1 MRREK
6 GEEGEEE
13 EERRQIEELGDG
25 ETAGA
30 DCTYASFR
38 AQIRREVEEES
49 RKEEERELK
58 RTRAAYFSHLA
69 EERRQRTA
77 ASNRREGGEGGER
90 VGEGMGLGGG
100 GYGRGGEVGEEE
112 EDVASPRFVR
122 RNSGSRGGGGA
133 LTEQEETEGS
143 LPAYSLSSSSSS
155 TPPSSIPLVRRAVRK
170 EKGGGR
176 EEGKEGEVNATAT
189 AGVGARQSVVH
200 MQVHKE
206 LHHQQQML
214 YVDCTINN
222 RRLRA
227 CVDTGAST
235 TVMSLAMAR
244 ECGLLSHI
252 DTSVVGGVKGVGFA
266 KILGCVHEAKILL
279 GRFQIQTRVSII
291 DSLSPP
297 FVIGLDVLRHCQCVI
312 SFQDKV
318 LVLRSL
324 GGAVEKSRE
333 EIVPFSISAV
343 PPQVFGKA
351 DGREKGEEGG
361 GGGGAGAAE
370 EEEEPLGSLPPSR
383 GGVSM
388 AGI

>member
-1 MRREK
+1 M
-6 GEEGEEE
+6 
-13 EERRQIEELGDG
+13 
-25 ETAGA
+25 
-30 DCTYASFR
+30 
-38 AQIRREVEEES
+38 
-49 RKEEERELK
+49 
-58 RTRAAYFSHLA
+58 
-69 EERRQRTA
+69 
-77 ASNRREGGEGGER
+77 
-90 VGEGMGLGGG
+90 
-100 GYGRGGEVGEEE
+100 
-112 EDVASPRFVR
+112 
-122 RNSGSRGGGGA
+122 
-133 LTEQEETEGS
+133 TEQEEMEGP
-143 LPAYSLSSSSSS
+143 LPAYSLSSSSFS

-333 EIVPFSISAV
+333 EIVPFSISAA